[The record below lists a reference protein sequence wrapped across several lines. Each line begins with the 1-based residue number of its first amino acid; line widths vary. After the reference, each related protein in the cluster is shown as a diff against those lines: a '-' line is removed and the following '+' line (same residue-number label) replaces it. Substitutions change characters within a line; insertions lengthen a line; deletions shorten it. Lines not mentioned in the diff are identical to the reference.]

1 VNRFDELLDAF
12 AHTFY
17 GYGNYKGAYWFI
29 GMEEGG
35 GSFEDVV
42 TRLSVWDHHGR
53 LELEDVALFHNEI
66 GYGYYFEKR
75 PKRPKLQQT
84 WNKLIRILLSAE
96 GKLLSEK
103 RDEARK
109 ELVREYQRTLLGRAH
124 GQSCLIE
131 LLPLPSRS
139 TKPKDWIYAEHSALD
154 YCADREVYKAHFMPL
169 RANHKERIAQ
179 YTPQVVV
186 FYGVEYLYWWEQIAD
201 TPFFCDKTYGIRIA
215 PRESTLFVIA
225 NHPVTPGITNA
236 YFHDIGQMIA
246 YERAQLLD
254 SGKL

>member
-1 VNRFDELLDAF
+1 
-12 AHTFY
+12 
-17 GYGNYKGAYWFI
+17 
-29 GMEEGG
+29 
-35 GSFEDVV
+35 
-42 TRLSVWDHHGR
+42 
-53 LELEDVALFHNEI
+53 VALFHNEI
-66 GYGYYFEKR
+66 GYGNYFE
-75 PKRPKLQQT
+75 KRPKLQQT

-96 GKLLSEK
+96 GTLLSEK
-103 RDEARK
+103 RDEVRK

-139 TKPKDWIYAEHSALD
+139 TKPKDWMFAEHSALD
-154 YCADREVYKAHFMPL
+154 YCANREVYKAHFMPL
-169 RANHKERIAQ
+169 RANHIKERIAQ

-186 FYGVEYLYWWEQIAD
+186 FYGVEYLSWWEQIAD

-246 YERAQLLD
+246 YERAQLPD
-254 SGKL
+254 SGKQ